1 MQKYLQNNSQEYK
14 APRLKTPQEVDQ
26 TQSTRLRYQ
35 SLPEN
40 KGKPSHEGELNTQS
54 LVLSSYA
61 DVRAFLL
68 SDDEA
73 RESKDD
79 ILGAGEEMDEE
90 PQAAIIAETHH
101 QSHPPQAEKP

>member
-1 MQKYLQNNSQEYK
+1 MNDSLTGTAKTT
-14 APRLKTPQEVDQ
+14 PHLKGSLGDKDSGGNIP
-26 TQSTRLRYQ
+26 STDMEPIHPTVADF
-35 SLPEN
+35 S
-40 KGKPSHEGELNTQS
+40 GT
-54 LVLSSYA
+54 

-101 QSHPPQAEKP
+101 QSHPPQADKP